1 LTVEEDAMRELDL
14 YRQWRITADENRRPM
29 AGSGDRS

>member
-14 YRQWRITADENRRPM
+14 YRQWPITADENRRPVA
-29 AGSGDRS
+29 AGGD